1 MSPASTIDNSPVWF
15 ITGCS
20 TGLGAALATHVHN
33 SSHRLVATARTVSS
47 LSFLPNSHPNIL
59 LLPLDVT
66 SKPTISAAFAAAIVK
81 FGRVDIVVNNAG
93 FGLLGDA
100 EMTTE
105 EESRGVMETN
115 FWGSVNVS
123 LKAVECMR
131 EHGVGRGGVVVQI
144 SSFLGWMGMQGNAF
158 YSARFVLAPSSPLE
172 IFLLIHL
179 HLPLSPSLPPIYYT

>member
-1 MSPASTIDNSPVWF
+1 MSPATTIDNAPVYF

-20 TGLGAALATHVHN
+20 SGLGAALGTHVHN

-47 LSFLPNSHPNIL
+47 LSFLPSSHPNIL

-66 SKPTISAAFAAAIVK
+66 SKPAISAAFAAAITK
-81 FGRVDIVVNNAG
+81 FGRVDIIVNNAG

-100 EMTTE
+100 ETTTE
-105 EESRGVMETN
+105 EESRSVMETN
-115 FWGSVNVS
+115 FWRSVNVS

-131 EHGVGRGGVVVQI
+131 EHGGGKYGVVVQI

-158 YSARFVLAPSSPLE
+158 YSARFVPAPTPPL
-172 IFLLIHL
+172 
-179 HLPLSPSLPPIYYT
+179 